1 MLCFE
6 SDTANLCVLKWRM
19 TMQLTIRAKGENV
32 KAISYLLSKNPNNLY
47 ERRVREHLVRLV
59 YHEFTETNLG
69 VTIFVTPDPLALVQ
83 NDNALDITHYINDR
97 EFAASSIFLSLIR
110 SALGTALNGKPK
122 EEYTE
127 WVLHSFGFEFE
138 VGPIAS
144 TMTNEEISDLF
155 EPLGYTVSIE
165 AIHHQQRARFL
176 TLSADITLQQALQH
190 LFVLIPV
197 LDDYKHY
204 FIDQLEVDKLN
215 RYGEGWLATHPMKE
229 VIYKKALRFSHLYDK
244 STTAKPSTS
253 SLNALRYEK
262 IVETIKQLP
271 RKSSI
276 VDLGSGEGKL
286 SSLLAYIEGV
296 EELLAVEPSE
306 IAMKKAL
313 KRFEALEGVSVSP
326 TPTWGSLFYYDARLQ
341 HKDVIVLCEVI
352 EHIDEERLPKIMSLL
367 LTQYSP
373 QTLILTTPNAE
384 YNKVYELNTMR
395 HNDHRF
401 EWTREQF
408 QEWCSTMNT
417 HEQYELSFTGIGDR
431 HELYGQPT
439 QMCIFRKK
447 EMIL

>member
-1 MLCFE
+1 M
-6 SDTANLCVLKWRM
+6 
-19 TMQLTIRAKGENV
+19 
-32 KAISYLLSKNPNNLY
+32 
-47 ERRVREHLVRLV
+47 
-59 YHEFTETNLG
+59 
-69 VTIFVTPDPLALVQ
+69 
-83 NDNALDITHYINDR
+83 
-97 EFAASSIFLSLIR
+97 
-110 SALGTALNGKPK
+110 
-122 EEYTE
+122 
-127 WVLHSFGFEFE
+127 
-138 VGPIAS
+138 
-144 TMTNEEISDLF
+144 
-155 EPLGYTVSIE
+155 
-165 AIHHQQRARFL
+165 
-176 TLSADITLQQALQH
+176 
-190 LFVLIPV
+190 
-197 LDDYKHY
+197 
-204 FIDQLEVDKLN
+204 
-215 RYGEGWLATHPMKE
+215 
-229 VIYKKALRFSHLYDK
+229 
-244 STTAKPSTS
+244 
-253 SLNALRYEK
+253 
-262 IVETIKQLP
+262 ETIKQLP

-408 QEWCSTMNT
+408 QKWCSAMNT
-417 HEQYELSFTGIGDR
+417 HEQYELSFTGIGDQ